1 MGLLDKIKN
10 DVKKSGQNKGK
21 FIYFREGQ
29 KTRVRFLSDMEEGME
44 VVFHDSFE
52 AGINVPCRETFGK
65 SCPYCEQEGLRT
77 RSQYIWSVWDYENKE
92 VKLIMAPVNNCS
104 PVPALVALYD
114 TYGTLTDRDY
124 VITQTGK
131 QQSKTFSVIPMDKAK
146 FRNDKAKPFSNK
158 KILDLVNKAYPDDD
172 ADDDDDEED
181 YGYEREEKKKPST
194 KKAKSKI
201 EDNDD
206 EQLDNEYFGMT
217 PKELYKLCKER
228 DIEAEPKKNAR
239 YYMNLLEEWDKA
251 QDDWG
256 DEDEEP
262 EDDEIF
268 REWPAPDGPPPPP
281 RASAYK
287 IPKVTHKEGEQSSND
302 DLMHELQKQNK
313 AYLEKI
319 IETQNLILQKLADL
333 V

>member
-1 MGLLDKIKN
+1 MTMGLLDKIKS

-29 KTRVRFLSDMEEGME
+29 KVRVRFLTDMEDGME

-52 AGINVPCRETFGK
+52 QGINVPCRETFGK

-92 VKLIMAPVNNCS
+92 VKLIMSPVNNCS

-114 TYGTLTDRDY
+114 TYGTLVDRDY

-131 QQSKTFSVIPMDKAK
+131 QQNKTFSVIPMDKAK

-158 KILDLVNKAYPDDD
+158 KILDLVNKAFPDDEE
-172 ADDDDDEED
+172 DDDDED
-181 YGYEREEKKKPST
+181 YGYERETKKKPST
-194 KKAKSKI
+194 KKAKAKT
-201 EDNDD
+201 EDD
-206 EQLDNEYFGMT
+206 EEELDNEYFGMS

-228 DIEAEPKKNAR
+228 DIEALPKKNAR

-251 QDDWG
+251 QEDWDD
-256 DEDEEP
+256 DEDEEAEGDWDDAEDEEDEW
-262 EDDEIF
+262 EDDDE
-268 REWPAPDGPPPPP
+268 
-281 RASAYK
+281 
-287 IPKVTHKEGEQSSND
+287 
-302 DLMHELQKQNK
+302 
-313 AYLEKI
+313 
-319 IETQNLILQKLADL
+319 
-333 V
+333 